1 MVSWEAKSNSSRLGS
16 VWYYQKLGCVVPED
30 GIQKDYYY
38 YSDLRRQRESL
49 DGRLR
54 FGAGTEEG

>member
-1 MVSWEAKSNSSRLGS
+1 
-16 VWYYQKLGCVVPED
+16 VVPED

-38 YSDLRRQRESL
+38 YSDQRRQRESL